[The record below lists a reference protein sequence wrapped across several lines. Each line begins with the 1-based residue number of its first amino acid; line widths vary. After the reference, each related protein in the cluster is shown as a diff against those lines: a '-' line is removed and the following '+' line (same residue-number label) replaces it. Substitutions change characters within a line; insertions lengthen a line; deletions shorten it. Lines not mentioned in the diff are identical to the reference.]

1 MKIYAYE
8 ISTNRRTN
16 HKKFDFFDSYE
27 ETNEKMIKNITYML
41 DDLLDAEEVEEGT
54 DPARDCV
61 EIQVFDVDETPLSHS
76 GCSLIGPYEE
86 MMSDLEVPDGGLIY
100 VFTASGMEI
109 SGYLHSKKFDD

>member
-1 MKIYAYE
+1 
-8 ISTNRRTN
+8 
-16 HKKFDFFDSYE
+16 
-27 ETNEKMIKNITYML
+27 ML

-86 MMSDLEVPDGGLIY
+86 IMSDLEVPDGGVINVY
-100 VFTASGMEI
+100 TASGLDI
-109 SGYLHSKKFDD
+109 NGYLHSKKFDE